1 MSWQGEIVSNQII
14 KKKCL
19 FPYSA
24 EISIQPPELE
34 KGTPILKCKSACE
47 IVQIRENNARAI
59 TIKKTVW

>member
-14 KKKCL
+14 LKKCL